1 MKLKGKIII
10 GAMVLAA
17 ISGMQSMAAEKEVY
31 QLGEVLVTANKYSV
45 PDLEIPAAT
54 EVISGQ
60 QIENMG
66 AKSVMEVMKNI
77 PGFVISESPFGNGN
91 PGIRGIS
98 GHMSIMING
107 IPLNQDYYFQ
117 MGTLSAT
124 SIDRIEVVKGG
135 SAVLYGSN
143 ATTGVINIITKKDSE
158 NKIVVGAG
166 DHTQRNVSG
175 YVNAKGLSVAY
186 EHYGIK
192 DAGILSKST
201 STLYDQTNMYRDSV
215 NVNYTP
221 NEHWNFMYL
230 YSDRHSD
237 VDTLDGTM
245 AKTGFYNSNT
255 LYDVSQIT
263 YTNKDLRV
271 TTYYQD
277 RAWKYFNKSPRG
289 SRNGKDTGRSYGVD
303 VVNKWDLG
311 WTDLTA
317 GGMFENERFRN
328 LSGNHWIERDRN
340 YGAVYFLTD
349 TDLNEKTK
357 FLFGAREVFT
367 GDSGNAFC
375 PSFQLLYKLNNT
387 SSAYINVNKSL
398 RKPDLS
404 KRYGSNAT
412 TLPNP
417 DLKSEK
423 AWTYEAGLKKQVGE
437 HGMWKF
443 DVYHMEIS
451 DRIYSD
457 YVNGSTGPKM
467 NYNADKYKNTGV
479 ELSYGWTVPQGF
491 SYNIGISSSNP
502 KQLEKKAGSSWE
514 RAENRLSI
522 HSDVSYNMKNTSVN
536 LFFNYAGQ
544 RVKDTDPMFS
554 LDMNVR
560 QKLTENDAVSLK
572 ISNVLDR
579 DDYRGSTP
587 GACMQERSWLLSYE
601 HKF

>member
-1 MKLKGKIII
+1 M
-10 GAMVLAA
+10 
-17 ISGMQSMAAEKEVY
+17 
-31 QLGEVLVTANKYSV
+31 
-45 PDLEIPAAT
+45 
-54 EVISGQ
+54 
-60 QIENMG
+60 
-66 AKSVMEVMKNI
+66 
-77 PGFVISESPFGNGN
+77 
-91 PGIRGIS
+91 
-98 GHMSIMING
+98 
-107 IPLNQDYYFQ
+107 
-117 MGTLSAT
+117 
-124 SIDRIEVVKGG
+124 
-135 SAVLYGSN
+135 
-143 ATTGVINIITKKDSE
+143 
-158 NKIVVGAG
+158 GAG

-237 VDTLDGTM
+237 VDTLDARTL
-245 AKTGFYNSNT
+245 AKTGSYDSNT

-277 RAWKYFNKSPRG
+277 RAWKYTYNGRG
-289 SRNGKDTGRSYGVD
+289 GKDTGRSYGVD

-375 PSFQLLYKLNNT
+375 PSFQLLYKLNPT

-404 KRYGSNAT
+404 KRYGSSAT

-457 YVNGSTGPKM
+457 YVNGSTSLKM

-522 HSDVSYNMKNTSVN
+522 HSDVAYNRKNTSVN

>member
-1 MKLKGKIII
+1 M
-10 GAMVLAA
+10 
-17 ISGMQSMAAEKEVY
+17 
-31 QLGEVLVTANKYSV
+31 
-45 PDLEIPAAT
+45 
-54 EVISGQ
+54 
-60 QIENMG
+60 
-66 AKSVMEVMKNI
+66 
-77 PGFVISESPFGNGN
+77 
-91 PGIRGIS
+91 
-98 GHMSIMING
+98 
-107 IPLNQDYYFQ
+107 
-117 MGTLSAT
+117 
-124 SIDRIEVVKGG
+124 
-135 SAVLYGSN
+135 
-143 ATTGVINIITKKDSE
+143 
-158 NKIVVGAG
+158 GAG

-192 DAGILSKST
+192 DAGILSKSR

-230 YSDRHSD
+230 YSDRHSN
-237 VDTLDGTM
+237 VDMLNARTLAKSGSYDGD
-245 AKTGFYNSNT
+245 T

-277 RAWKYFNKSPRG
+277 RAWKYNFYG
-289 SRNGKDTGRSYGVD
+289 SDSKETGRSYGAD

-311 WTDLTA
+311 WTDFTA

-375 PSFQLLYKLNNT
+375 PSFQLLYKLNPT

-404 KRYGSNAT
+404 KRYGTSAT

-457 YVNGSTGPKM
+457 YVNGSTSLKM

-502 KQLEKKAGSSWE
+502 KQLEKNKGSSWK

-522 HSDVSYNMKNTSVN
+522 HSDVAYNRKNTSVN

-544 RVKDTDPMFS
+544 RVQDTDPMFS

-587 GACMQERSWLLSYE
+587 GACMQEISWLLSYE

>member
-1 MKLKGKIII
+1 MNDRKQKVNTFYIISFDLLRRKAMKLKGKIII

-31 QLGEVLVTANKYSV
+31 QL
-45 PDLEIPAAT
+45 
-54 EVISGQ
+54 
-60 QIENMG
+60 
-66 AKSVMEVMKNI
+66 MEVMKNI

-192 DAGILSKST
+192 DAGILSKSF
-201 STLYDQTNMYRDSV
+201 SRAGITLYDQTNMYRDSV

-245 AKTGFYNSNT
+245 AKTGFYDSNT

-277 RAWKYFNKSPRG
+277 RAWKYFNKGPRG
-289 SRNGKDTGRSYGVD
+289 SFGGKDTGRSYGVD

-328 LSGNHWIERDRN
+328 LSGDKWIERDRN

-349 TDLNEKTK
+349 TDLNEKQSSC
-357 FLFGAREVFT
+357 LARAKYLPAIQET
-367 GDSGNAFC
+367 CSAHR
-375 PSFQLLYKLNNT
+375 
-387 SSAYINVNKSL
+387 SSCCI
-398 RKPDLS
+398 R
-404 KRYGSNAT
+404 
-412 TLPNP
+412 
-417 DLKSEK
+417 
-423 AWTYEAGLKKQVGE
+423 
-437 HGMWKF
+437 
-443 DVYHMEIS
+443 
-451 DRIYSD
+451 
-457 YVNGSTGPKM
+457 
-467 NYNADKYKNTGV
+467 
-479 ELSYGWTVPQGF
+479 
-491 SYNIGISSSNP
+491 
-502 KQLEKKAGSSWE
+502 
-514 RAENRLSI
+514 
-522 HSDVSYNMKNTSVN
+522 
-536 LFFNYAGQ
+536 
-544 RVKDTDPMFS
+544 
-554 LDMNVR
+554 
-560 QKLTENDAVSLK
+560 
-572 ISNVLDR
+572 
-579 DDYRGSTP
+579 
-587 GACMQERSWLLSYE
+587 
-601 HKF
+601 

>member
-1 MKLKGKIII
+1 MNYKGKIII
-10 GAMVLAA
+10 GTMIITAYSCIQGLAA
-17 ISGMQSMAAEKEVY
+17 DSNVY
-31 QLGEVLVTANKYSV
+31 QLGEVLVTANKYSET
-45 PDLEIPAAT
+45 DLEIPAAT
-54 EVISGQ
+54 EIITGK

-117 MGTLSAT
+117 MGTLSAA

-143 ATTGVINIITKKDSE
+143 ATTGVINIITKKDNI
-158 NKIVVGAG
+158 NKIVIGVG
-166 DHTQRNVSG
+166 DHNQRNISG
-175 YVNAKGLSVAY
+175 YMNRNGLSIAY

-192 DAGILSKST
+192 NAGILYKSV
-201 STLYDQTNMYRDSV
+201 STQYDQTNMYRDSI

-221 NEHWNFMYL
+221 NENWNFMYL
-230 YSDRHSD
+230 HSDRHSD
-237 VDTLDGTM
+237 VDTLNVQQM
-245 AKTGFYNSNT
+245 KKTGSYNSNT
-255 LYDVSQIT
+255 LYDVTQVT
-263 YTNKDLRV
+263 YSNKNLRA
-271 TTYYQD
+271 TTYYQN
-277 RAWKYFNKSPRG
+277 RAWKYMYNGRG
-289 SRNGKDTGRSYGVD
+289 GRDTGKSYGLD
-303 VVNKWDLG
+303 VVNKWNLS
-311 WTDLTA
+311 WTNLTV
-317 GGMFENERFRN
+317 GSMFENESFKN
-328 LSGNHWIERDRN
+328 LSGTTWVKRNRN
-340 YGAVYFLTD
+340 YGAVYFLAN
-349 TDLNEKTK
+349 TDLDNKTK
-357 FLFGAREVFT
+357 LLVGAREVFT
-367 GDSGNAFC
+367 GDSGNMFC
-375 PSFQLLYKLNNT
+375 PSFQMLYKLSER

-423 AWTYEAGLKKQVGE
+423 AWTYETGWKKLVGE

-457 YVNGSTGPKM
+457 YIPGSSKLKM
-467 NYNADKYKNTGV
+467 NYNATKYKNTGI
-479 ELSYGWTVPQGF
+479 ELSYDWTVNQGL
-491 SYNIGISSSNP
+491 SYNIGVSMSNP
-502 KQLEKKAGSSWE
+502 KQIAKRNLPWE

-522 HSDVSYNMKNTSVN
+522 HSDITYKVKNTSVN
-536 LFFNYAGQ
+536 VYFNYAGQ
-544 RVKDTDPMFS
+544 RVKHTAPMYS
-554 LDMNVR
+554 LDMNIQQR
-560 QKLTENDAVSLK
+560 INRNDLVSLK
-572 ISNVLDR
+572 ISNVLNR

-587 GACMQERSWLLSYE
+587 GACMQDRNWMLSYE
-601 HKF
+601 HRF